1 MPTTAPS
8 KLGADCDMSN
18 AKSVENLTLVAVIT
32 CAIELVVSGAIAYIS
47 HSLLMM
53 ADMFNSAIEFASALV
68 AYLVFRMLRK
78 NQRGLFDYGLGKAEN
93 IASLLIA
100 LFMLAST
107 VLLVVLAIYRFLNPT
122 HIEGL
127 GVWLALALSIIF
139 FLVNSWI
146 LLSNVRHYRVSPS
159 PCLSAQIR
167 LFVIKIA
174 MDLMVI
180 ATFVVTLLVH
190 AAWVDYLDTVSA
202 LVVVGML
209 VHSAWNLIRTAMPDL
224 LDQSL
229 SEPLQMIIN
238 RVLVKHFEAYMSLD
252 RVRSRTAGNA
262 VFVDIFLGFSP
273 DTTMAQVQPV
283 IDDMRATLE
292 LEIPHAEV
300 SVISRATT
308 G

>member
-1 MPTTAPS
+1 
-8 KLGADCDMSN
+8 MSN

>member
-1 MPTTAPS
+1 MLTAAPN
-8 KLGADCDMSN
+8 KLGADCYMSN
-18 AKSVENLTLVAVIT
+18 AKSVEKLTLIAVIT
-32 CAIELVVSGAIAYIS
+32 CAIELIVCGAIAYIS

-53 ADMFNSAIEFASALV
+53 ADTFNSAIEFASALV

-107 VLLVVLAIYRFLNPT
+107 VLLIVLAIYRFLNPT

-127 GVWLALALSIIF
+127 GIWLALVLSCVF

-167 LFVIKIA
+167 LFVIKIS

>member
-1 MPTTAPS
+1 
-8 KLGADCDMSN
+8 
-18 AKSVENLTLVAVIT
+18 
-32 CAIELVVSGAIAYIS
+32 
-47 HSLLMM
+47 
-53 ADMFNSAIEFASALV
+53 
-68 AYLVFRMLRK
+68 
-78 NQRGLFDYGLGKAEN
+78 
-93 IASLLIA
+93 
-100 LFMLAST
+100 
-107 VLLVVLAIYRFLNPT
+107 
-122 HIEGL
+122 
-127 GVWLALALSIIF
+127 
-139 FLVNSWI
+139 
-146 LLSNVRHYRVSPS
+146 
-159 PCLSAQIR
+159 
-167 LFVIKIA
+167 
-174 MDLMVI
+174 
-180 ATFVVTLLVH
+180 
-190 AAWVDYLDTVSA
+190 
-202 LVVVGML
+202 
-209 VHSAWNLIRTAMPDL
+209 MPDL